1 MTEIILTIM
10 YHDHVVKG
18 IFTSFMYINI
28 FDYLYIYMCVN
39 ILLLDDLD
47 EPPGCCTN
55 LHVPSIEHHN
65 AWPRCQ
71 ELARILRGPAGLERC
86 LDAGNGLRI

>member
-1 MTEIILTIM
+1 
-10 YHDHVVKG
+10 
-18 IFTSFMYINI
+18 
-28 FDYLYIYMCVN
+28 MCVN

-86 LDAGNGLRI
+86 LDAGNGSRIWWKSIIKLLGKPKNGRWLISI